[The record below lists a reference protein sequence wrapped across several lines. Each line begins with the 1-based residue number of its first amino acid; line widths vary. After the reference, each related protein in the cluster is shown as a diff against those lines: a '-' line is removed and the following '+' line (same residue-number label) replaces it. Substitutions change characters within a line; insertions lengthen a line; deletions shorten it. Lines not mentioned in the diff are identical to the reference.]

1 MTTTRRQYL
10 RGIGGGSALLVGSA
24 GCLDRDPGDGDGSGG
39 GDGSS
44 DGNGSGDS
52 DGSGDDG
59 LGGDGSDGDGAS
71 GTRPTGTGG
80 PGVTIVSVEGLDDL
94 PVSPA
99 VEVVREAATE
109 ESPPRLRTVL
119 ENASDEA
126 VTVGEGR
133 AVHLEYVR
141 DDSGGLVFLPAHGEF
156 PAEPGCWRLTDTVAT
171 TQEYRTFEIDAG
183 ATSERLID
191 LYATP
196 GEDACLPVGE
206 YRFET
211 TVSVG
216 QPGSESGPSGTWT
229 LVILLE

>member
-10 RGIGGGSALLVGSA
+10 RGVGGGSALLVGSA
-24 GCLDRDPGDGDGSGG
+24 GCLGRDPGDGDGPN
-39 GDGSS
+39 GDGS
-44 DGNGSGDS
+44 NGSG
-52 DGSGDDG
+52 
-59 LGGDGSDGDGAS
+59 AN
-71 GTRPTGTGG
+71 GTRPAGTGG
-80 PGVTIVSVEGLDDL
+80 PGVTVVSVDDDGDL
-94 PVSPA
+94 PVAPS

-109 ESPPRLRTVL
+109 SAPPRLRTVL
-119 ENASDEA
+119 ENTSDEA

-141 DDSGGLVFLPAHGEF
+141 DDSGDLVFLPEAGEF

-183 ATSERLID
+183 ATSERSVD

-206 YRFET
+206 YRFEA

-216 QPGSESGPSGTWT
+216 RPGSETGPSGTWSV
-229 LVILLE
+229 VILLE